1 MGAALVGEAM
11 PTTKN
16 QASAARLQLLRQI
29 RQLAQVAIYGSLS
42 ETYRRC
48 GNPDCRCHHGGPKH
62 GPTYISVIAEQ
73 TRKTTGYYVP
83 HHAEAQIRQGVEAW
97 SQLQDRLRELAA
109 LNKER
114 LIPTKPKNNDLFR
127 NRL

>member
-1 MGAALVGEAM
+1 VNEAM

-16 QASAARLQLLRQI
+16 QASSARLQLLKQI
-29 RQLAQVAIYGSLS
+29 RQLAQMAIYGSLS

-62 GPTYISVIAEQ
+62 GPNLYISYRGK
-73 TRKTTGYYVP
+73 TGKTTGYYIP
-83 HHAEAQIRQGVEAW
+83 QAAEPQIRQAVQAW
-97 SQLQDRLRELAA
+97 SQLQDRLRELAD

-114 LIPTKPKNNDLFR
+114 LIPAKAKK
-127 NRL
+127 

>member
-1 MGAALVGEAM
+1 MARAPIRAVVLDEAM
-11 PTTKN
+11 PRTKN
-16 QASAARLQLLRQI
+16 QASAAPQQLLRQI
-29 RQLAQVAIYGSLS
+29 RQLAQGAIYGSLS

-62 GPTYISVIAEQ
+62 GPHLYISY
-73 TRKTTGYYVP
+73 RGKSGKTTGYYVP
-83 HHAEAQIRQGVEAW
+83 HYAEAQVRQGVQAW

-114 LIPTKPKNNDLFR
+114 FIPTKTKK
-127 NRL
+127 